1 MFKTKRDKSTDK
13 EPNILK
19 GVAAIIE
26 DGERAKMAEHKN
38 LPAPDNDL
46 TIIDFSDQ
54 HIEPRTRSNS
64 IHETGPEHYA
74 SARDKP
80 KNRSKSRESSSD
92 RQSSYDLNEVE
103 NALRGLGQDPN
114 FKSTVVDGLGR
125 IILEFMAQIKEVSK
139 KANVPFNKDTDQLC
153 EEYTGYLNGLNS
165 LIEDRVENQ
174 VQDKVQKEIKKFKN
188 ERLSRSYMNQ
198 SETIFPPKHYNEITS
213 TRQSDHR
220 IALLNSA
227 FPTRHK
233 FDGTGRPSIVEF
245 LRNLNYAQ
253 SQCNLSKSEFLDH
266 MLRCTTGAVYEE
278 VAGMVDGNISIEE
291 IYNTLIVKYDK
302 RKKPDQAKLELE
314 NFVAPSDATLAQV
327 QSKIMSLGQRACLL
341 YASEARTIA
350 YNFDCVKA
358 LIKALPKASYND
370 ALKLLQDLNHEYE
383 RSPTYSEFVSA
394 ISRYA
399 PNIDYNYKEERGARI
414 RQNSETFGRNSTFA
428 NRNPFRKTEVTRR
441 HATVKQIDKRPPPF
455 PEKRY
460 DNNYSRQNYPQR
472 NNNYDSNR
480 YNKDRQS
487 NNRFQQNRNSYNN
500 NSFRNGNS
508 NPNKDSL
515 GIRGKHHC
523 SLCGSNTHSASS
535 GCFKMRND
543 FGRLVFCPPSSG
555 SCERCEREEGKILYH
570 PANLCF
576 NRDKMK
582 QFYRE
587 GKFKYPT
594 YQERKEMS
602 ELINN
607 SSNKGL

>member
-1 MFKTKRDKSTDK
+1 MFKTKRDKSSDK

-26 DGERAKMAEHKN
+26 DGERSKVTEHKN
-38 LPAPDNDL
+38 LTEMDTETP
-46 TIIDFSDQ
+46 IIDFSDKKLT
-54 HIEPRTRSNS
+54 ED
-64 IHETGPEHYA
+64 ETGPEHHA

-80 KNRSKSRESSSD
+80 KARSKSRDSSKD
-92 RQSSYDLNEVE
+92 RQSSAYDFNEVE
-103 NALRGLGQDPN
+103 NALRGLGDDPN
-114 FKSTVVDGLGR
+114 FKSTVYDGLGR
-125 IILEFMAQIKEVSK
+125 IILDFMAQIKEVSK
-139 KANVPFNKDTDQLC
+139 KANVPFHKDTDEIC
-153 EEYTGYLNGLNS
+153 EEYSGYLEGLNT

-174 VQDKVQKEIKKFKN
+174 VQHKVEKELKKYKN

-198 SETIFPPKHYNEITS
+198 TETIFPPNKFNEICVS
-213 TRQSDHR
+213 RPSDHR
-220 IALLNSA
+220 LALLNSA
-227 FPTRHK
+227 FPTKHK
-233 FDGTGRPSIVEF
+233 FDGTGRPSVVEF
-245 LRNLNYAQ
+245 LRNLNHAQ
-253 SQCNLSKSEFLDH
+253 AQCNLSKTEFLDH

-278 VAGMVDGNISIEE
+278 LAGMVDGNIPIEE
-291 IYNTLIVKYDK
+291 IYNTLLVKYDR
-302 RKKPDQAKLELE
+302 RKKPEQAKIELE
-314 NFVAPSDATLAQV
+314 SYTAPSDATLAAV

-350 YNFDCVKA
+350 YNFDCIKA

-399 PNIDYNYKEERGARI
+399 PNIDYNYKEEKGLRI
-414 RQNSETFGRNSTFA
+414 RKMSEDYRQKMNFA
-428 NRNPFRKTEVTRR
+428 NKNPFKRAEVTRR
-441 HATVKQIDKRPPPF
+441 HATIKQLDRRPPAF
-455 PEKRY
+455 AEKRY
-460 DNNYSRQNYPQR
+460 DNNFSRPNSQP
-472 NNNYDSNR
+472 NNNYNGNR
-480 YNKDRQS
+480 FNRHRQS
-487 NNRFQQNRNSYNN
+487 NDRYPQNKNSYNN
-500 NSFRNGNS
+500 SYRNKPG
-508 NPNKDSL
+508 NPNKESL

-555 SCERCEREEGKILYH
+555 SCDRCEREEGKILYH

-576 NRDKMK
+576 NREIMK
-582 QFYRE
+582 QFYRQ

-594 YQERKEMS
+594 FQERKEMS

-607 SSNKGL
+607 SSRKSL